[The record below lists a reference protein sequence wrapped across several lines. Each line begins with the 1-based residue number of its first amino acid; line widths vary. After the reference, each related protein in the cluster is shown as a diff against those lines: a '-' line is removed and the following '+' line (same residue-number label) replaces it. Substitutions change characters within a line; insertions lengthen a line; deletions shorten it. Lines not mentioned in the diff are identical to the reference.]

1 MNFLNWRTIEERDFI
16 IDELFMNLMTI
27 YRDSQMFG
35 PVFEQNFR
43 GMMKLLLGDSPRD
56 AFVPT
61 LLEFH
66 MLYLNPLFR
75 KLCLKEIKDDQ
86 IRDFVSELEQ
96 ANFDY
101 KIQNLAPWV
110 TSKISRF
117 IHDTTLKRII
127 GHGGITIDFEDIMDT
142 GKVVLCN
149 LGKGQFGETVCSL
162 FTSMIVS
169 RFKAATMKRASKPA
183 HERKDFFL
191 YVDEFQNIANESF
204 SELLAEA
211 RKYRLGLIMAN
222 QYAEQLDGNRTA
234 IGGKG
239 SVLSAILGNVGT
251 ILSFRLGVRDAESL
265 APVFSPA
272 FSKHDLMELPDR
284 ECYVRLHN
292 KRYNIQPFSMHTVKD
307 ATPYDK
313 ELAGDLRQYSRL
325 KYGIDAEAIDKEIG
339 QRRQQIDYLCKELKA
354 QGG

>member
-1 MNFLNWRTIEERDFI
+1 
-16 IDELFMNLMTI
+16 
-27 YRDSQMFG
+27 
-35 PVFEQNFR
+35 
-43 GMMKLLLGDSPRD
+43 
-56 AFVPT
+56 
-61 LLEFH
+61 
-66 MLYLNPLFR
+66 
-75 KLCLKEIKDDQ
+75 
-86 IRDFVSELEQ
+86 
-96 ANFDY
+96 
-101 KIQNLAPWV
+101 
-110 TSKISRF
+110 
-117 IHDTTLKRII
+117 
-127 GHGGITIDFEDIMDT
+127 
-142 GKVVLCN
+142 
-149 LGKGQFGETVCSL
+149 
-162 FTSMIVS
+162 MIVS
-169 RFKAATMKRASKPA
+169 RFKSATMKRASKPA

-204 SELLAEA
+204 NELLAEA

-234 IGGKG
+234 FGGKG

-313 ELAGDLRQYSRL
+313 ELAEDLRQYSRL